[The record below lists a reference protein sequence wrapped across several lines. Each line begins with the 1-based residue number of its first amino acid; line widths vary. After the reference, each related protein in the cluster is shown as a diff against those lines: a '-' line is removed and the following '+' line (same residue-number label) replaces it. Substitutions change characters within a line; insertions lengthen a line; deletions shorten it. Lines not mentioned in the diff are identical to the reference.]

1 MIDLQDKL
9 VVITGAGRGN
19 GAAIAAGMAKA
30 GATVWAVDLQF
41 DEGLLLAVS
50 RGICGDVR
58 DQDIIASTCS
68 EAASTGADVVL
79 VNNAGITLPSP
90 HPYPIDSW
98 DRTLQV
104 NLTAPFL
111 WMEAVIPQMID
122 KRSGSIINITSLAA
136 ERGFADNPAYIASKG
151 GLKMLTKAYAKSLGA
166 FRIRANNVGPGY
178 MRTSMTE
185 RSHSDEGLRG
195 RISRHT
201 LLGRWGEPDDL
212 VGVCNFLASE
222 SAQYITGQDFYVDG
236 GWLAN
241 GLSE

>member
-122 KRSGSIINITSLAA
+122 KRSGSII
-136 ERGFADNPAYIASKG
+136 ASKG

-185 RSHSDEGLRG
+185 RSHSDEGIRG